1 MLKSYNFCILRYIYI
16 FCTYSE
22 KIVKAPGND
31 RIIYPKFWNVGVVD
45 NNGIWTQGE
54 VLMLMALG
62 LLQTTK
68 PLLVVAVEVH
78 FRYISFD
85 LICTQYL
92 EFYVLAARERESS

>member
-1 MLKSYNFCILRYIYI
+1 MLNSYNFYILRYIYI

-31 RIIYPKFWNVGVVD
+31 RIIYPKFWNVGIVD

-54 VLMLMALG
+54 VLMLMAMG

-68 PLLVVAVEVH
+68 PLLVVVTEEYCE
-78 FRYISFD
+78 YIYSDFS
-85 LICTQYL
+85 T
-92 EFYVLAARERESS
+92 RSSTYR